1 MQVIHTVSELRE
13 RLKECTQT
21 TFVPTMGNLHDG
33 HLKLVERAR
42 TLGGPVVVS
51 IFVNRMQFAPNE
63 DFDRYPR
70 TLQRDCELLEQ
81 AGCDV
86 VFAPDERE
94 LYPQPQQYKVLPP
107 PALAD
112 VLEGEFRRGFFIG
125 VCTVVLKLFSC
136 VRPRYAVFG
145 KKDYQQWTIIREMV
159 HQLNLDIEV
168 VGVDTQRA
176 EDGLAL
182 SSRNGYLSEEE
193 RVAATQLVNVLRGV
207 RGQILAGAVA
217 YADLEVEAVRT
228 LRELGWTPDYVAVRR
243 RIDLQVPEVGAPP
256 SDLVLLAAA
265 RLGSTRLIDSLE
277 V

>member
-21 TFVPTMGNLHDG
+21 TLVPTMGNLHDG

-51 IFVNRMQFAPNE
+51 IFVNRMQFGPNE

-107 PALAD
+107 PVLAD

-159 HQLNLDIEV
+159 RQLNLDIEV
-168 VGVDTQRA
+168 VAVDTQRA

-193 RVAATQLVNVLRGV
+193 RAAATQLVGVLRGV
-207 RGQILAGAVA
+207 REQILAGSVS
-217 YADLEVEAVRT
+217 YAELEVEAVRT
-228 LRELGWTPDYVAVRR
+228 LREMGWTPDYVAVRR
-243 RIDLQVPEVGAPP
+243 RIDLQAPEVGAPP
-256 SDLVLLAAA
+256 ADLVLLAAA